1 MRIVV
6 TGGSGML
13 GHNLMRLARR
23 EHEVWG
29 SFHTHRVEIPG
40 CSMFSMDLRDEKE
53 SKSQLKSIRPDV
65 VIHTAGLTDVD
76 ECERRPEAARTINGR
91 GTRILAEGAEEVK
104 ARFVYISTD
113 YVFDGEKGDYSE
125 EDAPGPVNRYGESKL
140 LGEEWVR
147 RCCSGALILRTTM
160 FGLKIPPRKGLMETL
175 VEALRSGHPLLRFTD
190 QYFTPL
196 YTGYFSELILR
207 LVSLGARGLF
217 HVGAK
222 AKISR
227 CEFSR
232 QVAQIFAADR
242 ADIRPV
248 PFRQME
254 GLARRPKNTSLASEV
269 IEERLGIRL
278 PTVRAG
284 LEQLKAEWNSIEK
297 GTKIRC

>member
-1 MRIVV
+1 
-6 TGGSGML
+6 
-13 GHNLMRLARR
+13 
-23 EHEVWG
+23 
-29 SFHTHRVEIPG
+29 
-40 CSMFSMDLRDEKE
+40 
-53 SKSQLKSIRPDV
+53 
-65 VIHTAGLTDVD
+65 
-76 ECERRPEAARTINGR
+76 
-91 GTRILAEGAEEVK
+91 VK

-113 YVFDGEKGDYSE
+113 YVFDGEKGDYRE

-160 FGLKIPPRKGLMETL
+160 FGLKIPPTKGLMETL
-175 VEALRSGHPLLRFTD
+175 VEALRSGRPLFRFTD

-207 LVSLGARGLF
+207 FVSLGARGLF

-248 PFRQME
+248 AFRQME
-254 GLARRPKNTSLASEV
+254 GLARRPKNTSLTSEV
-269 IEERLGIRL
+269 IEGRLGIKL
-278 PTVRAG
+278 PTVGAG